1 MYVNEERYL
10 YVAVQSLKCMQLFCQ
25 VNETDNPLLQDQLIK
40 IQTLFGN

>member
-10 YVAVQSLKCMQLFCQ
+10 YVAVQCLKCMQLFCQ
-25 VNETDNPLLQDQLIK
+25 VNEAETPSYRDQLTK